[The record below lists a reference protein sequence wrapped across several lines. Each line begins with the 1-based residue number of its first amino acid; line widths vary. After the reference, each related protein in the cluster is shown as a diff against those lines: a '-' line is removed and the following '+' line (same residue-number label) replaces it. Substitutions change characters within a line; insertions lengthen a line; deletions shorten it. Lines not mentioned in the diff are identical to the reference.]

1 MLIQTLT
8 ILDSVQSDSFLTD
21 YIINE
26 ISCEMIKRD
35 RLGAFKFNE
44 CTSFALYIFV
54 EKKDLYRIELYQSDD
69 DCLPYLEDY
78 ADEDIIFHK
87 IGDLDYIEEVIR
99 QDFIQKFLKSN
110 FLVLAELLANPD
122 ISGEDIIQAK
132 PTLPISLSSVE
143 KQIILSDKPP
153 QAQAQISLKLWND
166 YEVKLN
172 LTSRFMA
179 DLKELIYQDLVK
191 IFLLSEYKK

>member
-8 ILDSVQSDSFLTD
+8 ILDSPHDDSFLTD
-21 YIINE
+21 YIISE

-35 RLGAFKFNE
+35 RTGAFKFNE

-54 EKKDLYRIELYQSDD
+54 EKKDLYKVELYQSDD

-110 FLVLAELLANPD
+110 FLVLAELLANPN
-122 ISGEDIIQAK
+122 ISGDDIIQAN
-132 PTLPISLSSVE
+132 PTLPISLSSVR
-143 KQIILSDKPP
+143 KQIISSDKPP
-153 QAQAQISLKLWND
+153 HVQAKIMLKLWDD

-179 DLKELIYQDLVK
+179 DLKEVIYHDLVK
-191 IFLLSEYKK
+191 IFLTREA

>member
-8 ILDSVQSDSFLTD
+8 ILDSPHDDSFLTD
-21 YIINE
+21 YIISE

-35 RLGAFKFNE
+35 RCGAYKFNE
-44 CTSFALYIFV
+44 RTSFALYIFV

-69 DCLPYLEDY
+69 ECLPYLEDY

-132 PTLPISLSSVE
+132 PALPISLSSVE

-166 YEVKLN
+166 YEVKIN
-172 LTSRFMA
+172 RTSRFMA
-179 DLKELIYQDLVK
+179 DLKEVIYHDLVK
-191 IFLLSEYKK
+191 IFLLSKTN